1 MMGREHKECK
11 RDKARCGSMAL
22 TFPKHPPLLLIVSAV
37 PLDPLS
43 KDLPIRPSAHSSR
56 PRNVALCT
64 TYTPP

>member
-43 KDLPIRPSAHSSR
+43 KDLPVRPYR
-56 PRNVALCT
+56 PLI
-64 TYTPP
+64 PP